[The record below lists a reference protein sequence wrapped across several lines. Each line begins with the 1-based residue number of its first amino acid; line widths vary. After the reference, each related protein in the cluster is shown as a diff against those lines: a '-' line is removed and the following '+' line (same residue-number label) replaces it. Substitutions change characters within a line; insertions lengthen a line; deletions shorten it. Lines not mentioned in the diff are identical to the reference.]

1 VEKAVVQRLRPIW
14 ETPKLDELKLRELE
28 DLADIEVVFA
38 SSTCASNTDRP
49 RG

>member
-1 VEKAVVQRLRPIW
+1 MKKAVAQRPVW

-38 SSTCASNTDRP
+38 SSTCSSTVDRP
-49 RG
+49 HG